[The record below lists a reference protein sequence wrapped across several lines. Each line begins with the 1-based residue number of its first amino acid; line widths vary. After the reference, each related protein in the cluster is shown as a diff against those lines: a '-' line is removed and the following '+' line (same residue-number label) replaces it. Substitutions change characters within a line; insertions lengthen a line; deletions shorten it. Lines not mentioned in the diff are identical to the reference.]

1 MIISGKRERK
11 EGPMTRSRKIYKVN
25 IQGMIVEEIDERDDN
40 DFDKMK
46 PLDSSEFIIFK
57 NMKQVMPISAR
68 P

>member
-1 MIISGKRERK
+1 MA
-11 EGPMTRSRKIYKVN
+11 RSRKIYKVN